1 VDEIIRRVGRQ
12 ISIRFLH
19 VVFSVRVFEG
29 FEGFGGFGGSE
40 ESRTCLDRSWSACS
54 VQDKSLQIR
63 VEVYV

>member
-1 VDEIIRRVGRQ
+1 
-12 ISIRFLH
+12 
-19 VVFSVRVFEG
+19 VFSVRVFEG